1 MVQSV
6 LNSKPINQP
15 SCTILHHSGS
25 SIFAFWCY
33 LLGHNALPEGCRYTN
48 RGSLPRGTQQRSFG
62 RSSER
67 AGRSHCYLD
76 AEVKS
81 PRNQGRI
88 QPLPSTKTQ
97 QEKTHID
104 TLQSILFFSS
114 EVAFEKAESGGKTPD
129 VVGKVRQ
136 VDGTQA
142 EIKRFEVIAYSLG
155 LSRRIF
161 CRLRL
166 SEQWEKLNI
175 SFDDEWK
182 LLKP

>member
-97 QEKTHID
+97 QEKTQYRYFCKASFWNWAPRLHLRKRNVGVKAL
-104 TLQSILFFSS
+104 TLLARYGKWMAPKQKSS
-114 EVAFEKAESGGKTPD
+114 ASRWLPTVLGWVA
-129 VVGKVRQ
+129 
-136 VDGTQA
+136 
-142 EIKRFEVIAYSLG
+142 AYFADLDCPNNGRSWT
-155 LSRRIF
+155 SRLMMNEN
-161 CRLRL
+161 C
-166 SEQWEKLNI
+166 
-175 SFDDEWK
+175 
-182 LLKP
+182 

>member
-1 MVQSV
+1 MQVRQ
-6 LNSKPINQP
+6 
-15 SCTILHHSGS
+15 
-25 SIFAFWCY
+25 
-33 LLGHNALPEGCRYTN
+33 
-48 RGSLPRGTQQRSFG
+48 
-62 RSSER
+62 
-67 AGRSHCYLD
+67 
-76 AEVKS
+76 S

-88 QPLPSTKTQ
+88 QPLFNKDSTR
-97 QEKTHID
+97 ENTHID

-114 EVAFEKAESGGKTPD
+114 EVAFEKAESGGKSPD

-175 SFDDEWK
+175 SFDDE
-182 LLKP
+182 